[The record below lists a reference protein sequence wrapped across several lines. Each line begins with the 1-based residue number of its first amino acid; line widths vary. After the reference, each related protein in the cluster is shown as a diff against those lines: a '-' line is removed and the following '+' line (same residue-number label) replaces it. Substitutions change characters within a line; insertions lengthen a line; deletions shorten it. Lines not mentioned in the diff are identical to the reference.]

1 MHRHLIGMKQAQL
14 AERLGFTMQQVQK
27 YETGDNRI
35 SASVL
40 KEIADVF
47 GIPVSD
53 LFAGPDSD
61 DPPDEQLTRAETL
74 QLVRFYY
81 AMPEDARRHFLE
93 VVKAAARGAYK
104 RPAPWLTS
112 QEAVRAALMARLSGP
127 TD

>member
-1 MHRHLIGMKQAQL
+1 MNRHLIGMKQAQL
-14 AERLGFTMQQVQK
+14 ADGLGLSTQQVQK
-27 YETGDNRI
+27 YETGANRI

-40 KEIADVF
+40 KEIADIF

-53 LFAGPDSD
+53 LFAGPGT

-74 QLVRFYY
+74 QLVQFYY

-93 VVKAAARGAYK
+93 VVKAAARGAYR
-104 RPAPWLTS
+104 RPAPWITG
-112 QEAVRAALMARLSGP
+112 QEAVKAALMARLSGL